1 MEVIKRLLARLLNQ
15 DTVDGVLS
23 AFQRNIEQL
32 RAIEA
37 QQQHEAELE
46 WEIINEAQARRNT
59 ALNEVDRAKRVAAKF
74 NALIGA

>member
-1 MEVIKRLLARLLNQ
+1 MNLIRKLIDRFLNR
-15 DTVDGVLS
+15 DSVEGVLS
-23 AFQRNIEQL
+23 AFQRNIDQL

-37 QQQHEAELE
+37 QQKYEAEQE

-59 ALNEVDRAKRVAAKF
+59 HLNEADRAKTVAAKF